1 MANHLKSAI
10 KGKNFMANWKKQI
23 GGCFGTVDHK
33 FATHPADR
41 KRAAKMLG
49 SAIEQGVSYKD
60 YCKGVKDWLKN
71 KLQNADPQT
80 AKDLLKSEMKK
91 VRKISTYFP

>member
-1 MANHLKSAI
+1 
-10 KGKNFMANWKKQI
+10 MANWKKQI